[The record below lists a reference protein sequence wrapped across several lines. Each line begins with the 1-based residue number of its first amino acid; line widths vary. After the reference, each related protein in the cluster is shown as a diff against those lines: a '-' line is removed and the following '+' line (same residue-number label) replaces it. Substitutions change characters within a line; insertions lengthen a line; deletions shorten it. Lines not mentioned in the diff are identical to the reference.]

1 MRRVRAFHWRRGNK
15 LKTAGFSLGWSTN
28 HKQKCWLFWATSSR
42 CHHQKAW
49 VLFPTQLILWV
60 PKHHGSWF
68 QEVRDMLMAAGKQ
81 KTWVLL
87 PHTVRLL
94 NQSGCHVDETKSN
107 LQNQGQ
113 EILCPHVTLASE
125 TFYCW
130 HWPFPQ
136 KTTTK
141 CPVCLQHKLKKS
153 YISIKF
159 K

>member
-15 LKTAGFSLGWSTN
+15 LKTAGFLLGWSTN
-28 HKQKCWLFWATSSR
+28 HKQKCWLFWATSSP

-49 VLFPTQLILWV
+49 ALFPNTADFMGA
-60 PKHHGSWF
+60 KASWLLF

-81 KTWVLL
+81 KTWGLL

-94 NQSGCHVDETKSN
+94 NQSGWHVDETKSN

-113 EILCPHVTLASE
+113 EIRCPHVTPASE

-130 HWPFPQ
+130 HLPFPQ

-141 CPVCLQHKLKKS
+141 CSVCLQHKLKKS
-153 YISIKF
+153 YIFIKF
-159 K
+159 D